1 MRVSRS
7 LTIKQMATV
16 SAIAIITIC
25 IFIVIQLFHFVQ
37 QRRVDYAQQMEN
49 IAHTVRQPLSEAV
62 LRADIPEAESILNSL
77 KPAGILS
84 RADVVLPNA
93 FQALHTDFSP
103 EKPVP
108 RLVARV
114 FELPVQITVPLYATE
129 RTAAP
134 KPLAYL
140 VLQADSW
147 RVYQFILSTVATML
161 TTYLLLA
168 LILSVA
174 ISWCINRLVIHP
186 LRDISRELQAL
197 PPQDILTHKLTI
209 PSLHRDDEIGM
220 LIRSY
225 NRNQQVLES
234 IHDEMSR
241 LTTHFALT
249 DLPNRTLFLALLEQH
264 MRSAGTLSGFTV
276 MILRVET
283 LQEANGVLTDEQRDT
298 LILTLTEK
306 IRSCLDDR
314 TVLAQLNGSD
324 FALLAKRANSPF
336 RAVRLARNMMMRL
349 TQPVA
354 LQHMQIRPVAS
365 IGMAQRDAAT
375 LAVADL
381 LGRAT
386 SAMMSARH
394 QGKNQILFYDPLLT
408 ERAQKRLTQEH
419 DILRGLEQEQFALYL
434 QPQVNMQTGELV
446 GAEALLRMRQPDGSY
461 NLPEDFI
468 VGAEELGVIGDLG
481 RWVFEE
487 SCRVLAGWQKRD
499 IILPLSVNIS
509 AVQLRDPGIVP
520 HLQDLL
526 ARHRIL
532 PGSLVLEI
540 TETAE
545 IGDPQQAA
553 ALLSALQRVGVAVA
567 LDDFGMGY
575 SNLNYLR
582 QFKSLPISKLKMDRS
597 FVSALPADDT
607 MVKIIA
613 AIAEIVDIDVVAE
626 GVETD
631 EQRDWL
637 LARGIN
643 IGQGYLY
650 SPALPLASFDQWLLR
665 ADYLK
670 SNPSR

>member
-1 MRVSRS
+1 LRVSRS

-16 SAIAIITIC
+16 SAVAVITIC

-37 QRRVDYAQQMEN
+37 QRKVDYAQQMEN

-62 LRADIPEAESILNSL
+62 LRADIPEAERILNSL

-93 FQALHTDFSP
+93 FQALRTDFDP

-108 RLVARV
+108 RWVARV
-114 FELPVQITVPLYATE
+114 FELPVQITVPLYSIE
-129 RTAAP
+129 RTAVP

-147 RVYQFILSTVATML
+147 RVYQFILSTIATML

-174 ISWCINRLVIHP
+174 LSWCINRLVVHP
-186 LRDISRELQAL
+186 LRDISRELQDL
-197 PPQDILTHKLTI
+197 PPQGILSHKLAM
-209 PSLHRDDEIGM
+209 PSLHRDDEIGL

-225 NRNQQVLES
+225 NRNQQVMES

-249 DLPNRTLFLALLEQH
+249 NLPNKTLFLALLEQH
-264 MRSAGTLSGFTV
+264 MKSAATLSGFTV
-276 MILRVET
+276 IVLRVET
-283 LQEANGVLTDEQRDT
+283 LQEVNGVLTDEQRDT
-298 LILTLTEK
+298 LILTLAEK
-306 IRSCLDDR
+306 VRSCLDDR

-336 RAVRLARNMMMRL
+336 RAMRLARNIMMSL
-349 TQPVA
+349 TQLV
-354 LQHMQIRPVAS
+354 MQIRPVVS
-365 IGMAQRDAAT
+365 IGMAQRDVAT
-375 LAVADL
+375 HTVTEL

-419 DILRGLEQEQFALYL
+419 DILRGLEQQQFALYL
-434 QPQVNMQTGELV
+434 QPQVNMQSGELV
-446 GAEALLRMRQPDGSY
+446 GAEALLRIRQPDGSY

-487 SCRVLAGWQKRD
+487 SCRVLASWQARG

-509 AVQLRDPGIVP
+509 AVQLRDPAIVP
-520 HLQDLL
+520 HLQELL
-526 ARHRIL
+526 VRHRIL

-545 IGDPQQAA
+545 IGDPQQAVT
-553 ALLSALQRVGVAVA
+553 LLSELQRVGVAVA

-582 QFKSLPISKLKMDRS
+582 QFKSLPVSKLKMDRS

-613 AIAEIVDIDVVAE
+613 SIAEIIDIDVVAE
-626 GVETD
+626 GVETA

-637 LARGIN
+637 LARGIT

-650 SPALPLASFDQWLLR
+650 SKALPQASFEQWLPR

-670 SNPSR
+670 SEPF

>member
-16 SAIAIITIC
+16 SAVAIITIC

-37 QRRVDYAQQMEN
+37 QRRTDYAQQMEN

-62 LRADIPEAESILNSL
+62 LRADIPEAERILNSL
-77 KPAGILS
+77 KPAGILT

-93 FQALHTDFSP
+93 FQALHTDFDP

-108 RLVARV
+108 RLIARV

-147 RVYQFILSTVATML
+147 RVYQFILSTVSTMM

-174 ISWCINRLVIHP
+174 ISWCINRLMVHP
-186 LRDISRELQAL
+186 LRDIARELQEL
-197 PPQDILTHKLTI
+197 PPQDLLTHKLTI
-209 PSLHRDDEIGM
+209 PPLHRDDEIGM

-225 NRNQQVLES
+225 NRNQQVQES

-241 LTTHFALT
+241 LTTHVALT
-249 DLPNRTLFLALLEQH
+249 DLPNKTLFLALLEQH
-264 MRSAGTLSGFTV
+264 LKSAGAVSSFTIMV
-276 MILRVET
+276 LRIET

-298 LILTLTEK
+298 LILTLVEK
-306 IRSCLDDR
+306 IRSCLDER
-314 TVLAQLNGSD
+314 SVLAQLNGSD

-336 RAVRLARNMMMRL
+336 RAIRLARNVMARL

-354 LQHMQIRPVAS
+354 LQHMQLRPSVS
-365 IGMAQRDAAT
+365 IGMAQRDDDALKAPE
-375 LAVADL
+375 L

-394 QGKNQILFYDPLLT
+394 QGKNQILFFDPLLT

-419 DILRGLEQEQFALYL
+419 DILQGLEREQFSLFL
-434 QPQVNMQTGELV
+434 QPQIDMRSGKLV
-446 GAEALLRMRQPDGSY
+446 GAEALLRMRQSDGSY
-461 NLPEDFI
+461 CLPEGFI
-468 VGAEELGVIGDLG
+468 IGAEELGVIGALG

-487 SCRVLAGWQKRD
+487 SCRVLAGWQRRG
-499 IILPLSVNIS
+499 ITLPLSVNIS
-509 AVQLRDPGIVP
+509 AVQLRDPGVVA

-540 TETAE
+540 TETAQV
-545 IGDPQQAA
+545 GDPEQAI
-553 ALLSALQRVGVAVA
+553 ALLSELQRVGIAVA

-575 SNLNYLR
+575 SNLNFLH

-597 FVSALPADDT
+597 FVSALPDDDT
-607 MVKIIA
+607 MVKIVA
-613 AIAEIVDIDVVAE
+613 AIADIIAIDVVAE
-626 GVETD
+626 GVETP

-637 LARGIN
+637 LARGIH

-650 SPALPLASFDQWLLR
+650 SEALPLAAFESWMPPVDTATSPPQ
-665 ADYLK
+665 
-670 SNPSR
+670 